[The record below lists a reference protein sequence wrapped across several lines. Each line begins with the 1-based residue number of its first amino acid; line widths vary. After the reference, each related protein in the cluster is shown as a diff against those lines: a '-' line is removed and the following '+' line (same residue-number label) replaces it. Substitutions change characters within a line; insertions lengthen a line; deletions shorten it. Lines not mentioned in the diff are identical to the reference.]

1 MDTVTGTLMYKEA
14 REAADGVLRQ
24 AASLPGIIA
33 GLRRQFDDAGIQ
45 LICLCARGSSDHAG
59 LFAKY
64 LFERELGIPVSSV
77 APSIASVHGIDLRLP
92 RTLFLAISQSGQ
104 SPDIL
109 QSTASAA
116 RSGAITACIVN
127 DTQSKLAELC
137 DIVIPM
143 EAGPERSVAATKSF
157 ICSLSALC
165 AIAAAL
171 SDSAA
176 LRNAIDAL
184 PASLHQA
191 LEMNWRAA
199 TNGLVAARSLFVLGR
214 GVGFAIASEAAL
226 KLKETCALHAE
237 AFSAAEVQH
246 GPMELI
252 ENQFVLLVFE
262 TEPAAHDGV
271 DDAVRRFIDAGA
283 SVFLAGS
290 NQPGATVLPSVPA
303 ESPYT
308 NAILQIQSFY
318 LMANDL
324 SLARGRHP
332 DTPKHLQKVTE
343 TR

>member
-1 MDTVTGTLMYKEA
+1 MDTAAGTLMYKEA
-14 REAADGVLRQ
+14 REAADSVLRQ
-24 AASLPGIIA
+24 AESLPGIIA
-33 GLRRQFDDAGIQ
+33 NLRRQFDDAGIQ
-45 LICLCARGSSDHAG
+45 LICICARGSSDHAG

-64 LFERELGIPVSSV
+64 LFERELRIPVSSV
-77 APSIASVHGIDLRLP
+77 APSIASVHGVDLRLP
-92 RTLFLAISQSGQ
+92 GTLFLAISQSGQ

-127 DTQSKLAELC
+127 DAQSKLAELC

-143 EAGPERSVAATKSF
+143 EAGPEHSVAATKSF

-165 AIAAAL
+165 SIAAAL
-171 SDSAA
+171 SDNTA
-176 LRNAIDAL
+176 LKNAVSAL

-191 LEMNWRAA
+191 LELDWGSAID
-199 TNGLVAARSLFVLGR
+199 GLAAARSLFVLGR

-237 AFSAAEVQH
+237 AFSIAEVQH

-252 ENQFVLLVFE
+252 EDEFVLLVFDA
-262 TEPAAHDGV
+262 EPAADDGV
-271 DDAVRRFIDAGA
+271 DEAVLRFINAGA
-283 SVFLAGS
+283 NVYLAGS
-290 NQPGATVLPSVPA
+290 KQPGATVLPTVPA
-303 ESPYT
+303 DSPYT

-324 SLARGRHP
+324 SLVRGRHP
-332 DTPKHLQKVTE
+332 DAPKHLQKVTE